1 MQLDSTIVSA
11 LSALLGSV
19 VGGSATIA
27 TAWFTQKTQNEQE
40 RKRSEIKMREELYA
54 QFVVECS
61 KLVIDSL
68 DHSLDSPEKLVAVYA
83 LQNRVRLI
91 GSDPVDRA
99 ADETVKRI
107 VELYLKPN
115 LTKDEVRR
123 IALSH
128 PDDPLRPFA
137 DACRDELMAMRRRS

>member
-1 MQLDSTIVSA
+1 MQLEPTIVSA

-40 RKRSEIKMREELYA
+40 RIRGEIKSREELYA
-54 QFVVECS
+54 AFVAECS
-61 KLVIDSL
+61 RAVIDSL
-68 DHSLDSPEKLVAVYA
+68 DHSLDEPAKLLELYA
-83 LQNRVRLI
+83 LQNRIRLI
-91 GSDPVDRA
+91 GSDAVCRA
-99 ADETVKRI
+99 ADETVRRI
-107 VELYLKPN
+107 VEQYLKPS

-123 IALSH
+123 LALSH

-137 DACRDELMAMRRRS
+137 DACRDELAAMRRG